1 MTTPPTGT
9 KLTGDQ
15 SVTQAAEEIAEKA
28 RSPQNSMAKKHPD
41 GSVQGLSSA
50 AIGLFALLIA
60 FIGYTGFN
68 SSSTGIA
75 WQRVDLL
82 HLVPASIACIFLALV
97 PWQATRQRQENE
109 TGKSIEAGRRCFAIG
124 ALLTVLAILV
134 FLFRDYLGHHA

>member
-1 MTTPPTGT
+1 MP
-9 KLTGDQ
+9 L
-15 SVTQAAEEIAEKA
+15 
-28 RSPQNSMAKKHPD
+28 KHPD

-68 SSSTGIA
+68 SSSTSIA
-75 WQRVDLL
+75 WQLVDLF
-82 HLVPASIACIFLALV
+82 HLIPAGLACIFLALV
-97 PWQATRQRQENE
+97 PWRATQRQEPE
-109 TGKSIEAGRRCFAIG
+109 SGTSVEAGRRCFAIG